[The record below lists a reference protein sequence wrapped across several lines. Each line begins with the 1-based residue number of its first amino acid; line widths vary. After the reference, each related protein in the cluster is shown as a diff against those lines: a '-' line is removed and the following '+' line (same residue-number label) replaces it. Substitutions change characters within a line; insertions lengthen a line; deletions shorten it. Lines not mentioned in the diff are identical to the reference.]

1 MLANNKATHAHVRD
15 RLSAT
20 MQQRLESAAVLYKNV
35 CKHLLVLNPKN
46 VLKRGYAML
55 FDFNEKIAILSVKS
69 LQPSSR
75 VRVQLHDGEAI
86 LAVTETKSF
95 EPTEG

>member
-1 MLANNKATHAHVRD
+1 
-15 RLSAT
+15 
-20 MQQRLESAAVLYKNV
+20 
-35 CKHLLVLNPKN
+35 
-46 VLKRGYAML
+46 ML